1 MINVVCK
8 VLIFSVMAKNDR
20 FMVKKVCEIF
30 AQLRK
35 IPLLCTRF
43 DKEKSLQ
50 NKQKFLRKVF
60 IKIS

>member
-1 MINVVCK
+1 
-8 VLIFSVMAKNDR
+8 
-20 FMVKKVCEIF
+20 MVKKVREIF